1 MKNLPLLKILKDSNL
16 IKNHF
21 PELLMD
27 DIDEA
32 LESMRLNYNH
42 ALLSNFEMILSKDDE
57 RIKLLSDRYYM
68 SLQECKFINFIEEV
82 FLDNDKKCIIK
93 TDFFNMNY
101 DTFLSYLNSG
111 IDIKFQYILLHQY
124 INFHNIKSEYFM
136 IKDVELLK
144 LFITFILKEQWI
156 SHFFIFP
163 KNEICLISNCD
174 QLFPIFFKNKFIIE
188 KYSKIAK
195 KCGVYLI

>member
-93 TDFFNMNY
+93 TDFFNMDY

-163 KNEICLISNCD
+163 KNEICLISNYD